1 MAEAI
6 GLIERKMP
14 QQIDVLVAAI
24 PGPEVGATWYHC
36 ALEALT
42 LNRRQGRGAKN
53 GRGLRRKFPGS

>member
-1 MAEAI
+1 
-6 GLIERKMP
+6 MP